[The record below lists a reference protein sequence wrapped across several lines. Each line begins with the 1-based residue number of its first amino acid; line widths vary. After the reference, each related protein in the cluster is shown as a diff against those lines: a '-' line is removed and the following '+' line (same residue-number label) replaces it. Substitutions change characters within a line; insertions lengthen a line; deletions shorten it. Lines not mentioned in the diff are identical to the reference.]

1 MYPRKEV
8 FPLREIFTPGHL
20 LIIAAVA
27 LIFFGPAKLP
37 ELGRGFGKMIREFK
51 SGTKGN
57 LLEDEAIADHKQ
69 EPSTAAS
76 SIPTFVEAKLVE
88 PENKRRLP

>member
-1 MYPRKEV
+1 M
-8 FPLREIFTPGHL
+8 FTPGHL

-51 SGTKGN
+51 SGTKEN
-57 LLEDEAIADHKQ
+57 LAETEAAAEYSPESPVK
-69 EPSTAAS
+69 AS
-76 SIPTFVEAKLVE
+76 SIPTFVEANPAE
-88 PENKRRLP
+88 PTDRRRLP